1 MNAPRRI
8 SIAPGR
14 RRAGVARGT
23 VRFDYH
29 REARR
34 MLALRGPLL
43 LGTALR
49 RQASLSVDRNNTGQ
63 REIPGKRNGIDNTR
77 TLRGSTLL
85 LRVTLFVPFH
95 RAVTRRSLFRFEEY
109 AVPCSIFCSHS
120 ESSWKGKTRFLQSNW
135 GQL

>member
-14 RRAGVARGT
+14 RRAGVARET

-29 REARR
+29 RGARR

-63 REIPGKRNGIDNTR
+63 REIRGKRNGIDNTR

-95 RAVTRRSLFRFEEY
+95 RRVDRCFVSKSTQFRAQFS
-109 AVPCSIFCSHS
+109 VPIL
-120 ESSWKGKTRFLQSNW
+120 KVRGKEKHDSCNRIGANCNI
-135 GQL
+135 